1 MIFGAVLAGGTGQRM
16 GSAIPK
22 QFMDL
27 AGRPV
32 IIRTLGKFLAC
43 EKLDALYLGV
53 PGDWLEYTR
62 DLIKQY
68 LPGRADE
75 VKLVC
80 GGADRNETLFS
91 VISRIE
97 ADHGESKEHIIITH
111 DAVRPFVTLR
121 MIEENIEKAEE
132 YGAVDTVIPSVDTIV
147 ISEDGKLINEIPERR
162 LMYRSQTPQS
172 FKITLLKELY
182 GSLTDE
188 EKGILTDAC
197 KICVLKGQPVVAA
210 EGSGSNMKITTAEDL
225 DIALA
230 IALKEDRERDAG

>member
-32 IIRTLGKFLAC
+32 IIRTLEKFLAC
-43 EKLDALYLGV
+43 KKLDALYLGV

-62 DLIKQY
+62 DLIIQY

-75 VKLVC
+75 WNLVC
-80 GGADRNETLFS
+80 GGADRNETLFN

-97 ADHGESKEHIIITH
+97 ADHGESSEHIIITH

-147 ISEDGKLINEIPERR
+147 ISEDGKLIDRIPERR

-182 GSLTDE
+182 GSLTDD

-210 EGSGSNMKITTAEDL
+210 EGSGRNIKITTAEDL

-230 IALKEDRERDAG
+230 IALKEDREQDAG